1 MYLVPRHG
9 SGVRA
14 PLRIGSEGLP
24 GMPEVTQILQDV
36 RAGRP
41 GANDE
46 LVAALYQ
53 ELRTMARR
61 DLAGQRSNHTL
72 QPTALVHEAWMR
84 LFGKDAAAGFDNR
97 AHFFSAAST
106 AVRRVLADHAR
117 RREAQKRGG
126 ARGRVPLEDIDVGGP
141 IESEDVL
148 ALDGAL
154 ERLASFAPEQA
165 RVVEVRFFGGLT
177 TPEAAR
183 ALGISESTVERHWR
197 VARAWLRV
205 ELTRADGS

>member
-1 MYLVPRHG
+1 
-9 SGVRA
+9 
-14 PLRIGSEGLP
+14 
-24 GMPEVTQILQDV
+24 MPEVTQILQDV

-41 GANDE
+41 GATDE
-46 LVAALYQ
+46 LVAALYH
-53 ELRTMARR
+53 ELRTLARR
-61 DLAGQRSNHTL
+61 DLAAERASHTL

-84 LFGKDAAAGFDNR
+84 LFGRDAATGFENR

-117 RREAQKRGG
+117 KRQAEKRGG
-126 ARGRVPLEDIDVGGP
+126 SRGRVPLEDVDLGGP
-141 IESEDVL
+141 VESEDVL
-148 ALDGAL
+148 ELDGAL

-197 VARAWLRV
+197 VARAWLRG
-205 ELTRADGS
+205 ELTRPDGS